1 VSRLRVIERHTP
13 RVQVMGILNCTPDSF
28 FDGGLYLNDAAARA
42 RVDALVRDGADI
54 VDVGAE
60 STRPGAPS
68 IDAAEQIARLGSIIA
83 YAAKQNVAVSID
95 TTSPEVAAHAIRE
108 GARMVNSVSLDLD
121 VAAEL
126 GRLAAETGCELALT
140 HCRGAMRDMPG
151 FSAGRDDAYRDVV
164 EDVASE
170 WQRAADEAMRAGLPP
185 DRLIF
190 DPGLGFAKN
199 AAQSLELCV
208 RLAELKARLAPHRVL
223 VGPGRKSFLA
233 HAVAEPT
240 RGTLAPPADRLG
252 ATIAATLDAAARG
265 ADIVRV
271 HDVAPVVQALAYVAA
286 LSNQGGAAC
295 SRV

>member
-1 VSRLRVIERHTP
+1 MRAIERHTP

-28 FDGGLYLNDAAARA
+28 FDGGQYLDDAAARA

-60 STRPGAPS
+60 STRPGAEAV
-68 IDAAEQIARLGSIIA
+68 DAAEQIARLGSIVS
-83 YAAKQNVAVSID
+83 YAATRNVAVSID
-95 TTSPEVAAHAIRE
+95 TTSPEVAAWAVRE
-108 GARMVNSVSLDLD
+108 GAHMINSVSIDVD

-126 GRLAAETGCELALT
+126 GCIAAEAGCDLALT

-151 FSAGRDDAYRDVV
+151 FSSGRDDAYRDIVD
-164 EDVASE
+164 DVTRE
-170 WQRAADEAMRAGLPP
+170 WQRAAEVAMRAGVNA

-199 AAQSLELCV
+199 AAQSLELCL
-208 RLAELKARLAPHRVL
+208 RLAELKARVAPHRVL

-233 HAVAEPT
+233 HAVAE
-240 RGTLAPPADRLG
+240 REGKLASPADRLG

-271 HDVAPVVQALAYVAA
+271 HDVAPVVQALAYVQA
-286 LSNQGGAAC
+286 LSNHGGAAC